1 MKEIKKFVQKISCEQ
16 KFVAGGGASCGG
28 GLQICDK
35 HKVTPHIP
43 EW

>member
-16 KFVAGGGASCGG
+16 KSVAGGGASCGG
-28 GLQICDK
+28 GLQICNK